1 MIGDDRVRLA
11 VTLHHT
17 LQKHDRSCEIPP
29 LADLG
34 GEHRTEA
41 APPNPHRLEA
51 DVDAALGQ
59 QIFDLSKRERITHI
73 HHHREPDHVGR
84 AVEIDDTLI

>member
-34 GEHRTEA
+34 RKPRTEPV
-41 APPNPHRLEA
+41 PPKTHRFMA
-51 DVDAALGQ
+51 DIDTAFVE
-59 QIFDLSKRERITHI
+59 QIFDLPQRKRIPDI
-73 HHHREPDHVGR
+73 HHHSKADNFGR
-84 AVEIDDTLI
+84 CLEIDDTLI